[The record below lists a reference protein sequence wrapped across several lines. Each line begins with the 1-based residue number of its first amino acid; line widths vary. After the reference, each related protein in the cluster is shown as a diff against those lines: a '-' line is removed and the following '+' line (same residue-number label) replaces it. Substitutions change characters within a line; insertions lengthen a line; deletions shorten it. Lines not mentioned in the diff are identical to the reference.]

1 MMNLV
6 EQFIDIYQVDWCF
19 VLVNM
24 GNSFSVFLFTC
35 LLVSCWVNLLL
46 PFSWFALGGRWPASS
61 RQEQKV
67 RAYREIERQNMNKAL
82 IDYLNFYLSPNGGSV
97 PSSVSSPAYEQLLVF
112 DQLFLRFSRSRKDN
126 LSYMLAWKSFRYDLN
141 SWYPPYSWISLK
153 RDKALKFGKWS
164 TMVLKSVEFLLNWTI
179 GTFFWDFLIY
189 SSINDFYIYWGK
201 LKF

>member
-1 MMNLV
+1 MVHLNFILFGKQFWFLNPQSNFMMNLV

-112 DQLFLRFSRSRKDN
+112 
-126 LSYMLAWKSFRYDLN
+126 
-141 SWYPPYSWISLK
+141 
-153 RDKALKFGKWS
+153 WS
-164 TMVLKSVEFLLNWTI
+164 VVSEIFK
-179 GTFFWDFLIY
+179 
-189 SSINDFYIYWGK
+189 K
-201 LKF
+201 